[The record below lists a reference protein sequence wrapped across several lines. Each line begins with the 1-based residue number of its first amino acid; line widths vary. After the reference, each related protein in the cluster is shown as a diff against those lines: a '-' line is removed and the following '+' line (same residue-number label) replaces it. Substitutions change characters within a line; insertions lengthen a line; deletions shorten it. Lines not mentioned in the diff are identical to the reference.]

1 MIPETLSHY
10 RVLEKL
16 GAGAMG
22 EVYLAKDTK
31 LDRTVALKILPPAFA
46 ENPERLERF
55 VREAKAAS
63 AIKHANVAHM
73 YEIGAAD
80 GVHFIAMEHVE
91 GETLAARLSGKP
103 LPTTD
108 ILDIAAQVADALDEA
123 HGKGITHRDIKP
135 GNLMLTDRGQI
146 KCSTSA

>member
-31 LDRTVALKILPPAFA
+31 LDRTVALKILPPEFA
-46 ENPERLERF
+46 ENSERLERF

-63 AIKHANVAHM
+63 AIKHANVAHI
-73 YEIGAAD
+73 YKIGDAN
-80 GVHFIAMEHVE
+80 GVHFIADIFIIQVE
-91 GETLAARLSGKP
+91 TR
-103 LPTTD
+103 T
-108 ILDIAAQVADALDEA
+108 
-123 HGKGITHRDIKP
+123 
-135 GNLMLTDRGQI
+135 
-146 KCSTSA
+146 